1 MASMQKRN
9 VNGNFYWYIV
19 ESKRINGKPTPVVI
33 QYLGSIENILMHF
46 KDDKATEAEY
56 QSFEHGAVYGL
67 IQIAK
72 KVGLLEILGKHFKS
86 QTRDGLKREESLLLA
101 AIHRVIQPRSKRA
114 FSKWVETTTL
124 PALMNFK
131 PEQLTSQHF
140 WDQMEGIT
148 EEELIACE
156 DAITKR
162 VFEMYDFNVE
172 KLILDYTNYF
182 SYIATVNEQNTLAQR
197 GHNKQKRYDLRQY
210 SLAVTTTKDVLFPL
224 CSHIYEGNVPDQTEF
239 PIYIDMLKRRIPEF
253 DPDKITLVYDGG
265 SNNKKNLALIKNMH
279 LHYLCAF
286 SLSVCKKL
294 YDIPLAQY
302 KSVRIEENEILYFR
316 IRQEIWDEERDAVLT
331 FSRDLFTGQ
340 LREMDHNIEK
350 TITELL
356 EISNKL
362 ENIKSKI
369 DRSRESIEQK
379 IKKILNKNYM
389 NDVFEVK
396 IIGDSTAES
405 ISWNIDSQRK
415 SEIVNRIFGKKLL
428 ITDRSDWSIQEILKT
443 YSDQYI
449 VEKLFRD
456 TKNPHHFSIR
466 PQYHWTD
473 AKIRVNIFCCL
484 LGLVMTSLLRKEMA
498 SHQIAIEN
506 SPLIDELSKI
516 RECWIFSK
524 TKKNKSGYKIEKK
537 IERLNDEQEAL
548 WRVIKS
554 I

>member
-19 ESKRINGKPTPVVI
+19 ESKRINGKPTPVVL

-56 QSFEHGAVYGL
+56 KSFAHGAVYAL
-67 IQIAK
+67 MQIAK
-72 KVGLLEILGKHFKS
+72 KAGLLESLGKHLKS
-86 QTRDGLKREESLLLA
+86 QTRDGLKREESLLLV
-101 AIHRVIQPRSKRA
+101 AIHRVVQPQSKRA
-114 FSKWVETTTL
+114 FSKWAETTTL
-124 PALMNFK
+124 PAMLDFK

-156 DAITKR
+156 DAITER
-162 VFEMYDFNVE
+162 VFELYDFNVE

-182 SYIATVNEQNTLAQR
+182 SYIATENEQNTLAQR

-239 PIYIDMLKRRIPEF
+239 PTYIDMLKSRIPKF
-253 DPDKITLVYDGG
+253 DPAKTTLVYDGG
-265 SNNKKNLALIKNMH
+265 SNNRRNLSLIKNMH

-294 YDIPLAQY
+294 YNIPLAQY

-316 IRQEIWDEERDAVLT
+316 VRQEIWDEERDAVLT
-331 FSRDLFTGQ
+331 FSRDLFNGQ
-340 LREMDHNIEK
+340 LRELDHNIEK
-350 TITELL
+350 TMAELL
-356 EISNKL
+356 ELSNKL
-362 ENIKSKI
+362 DDIKSKI
-369 DRSRESIEQK
+369 TRSRESIEQK
-379 IKKILNKNYM
+379 IEKILNRNYM

-415 SEIVNRIFGKKLL
+415 SDIVNRIFGKKLL
-428 ITDRSDWSIQEILKT
+428 ITDRSDWSTHEILET

-456 TKNPHHFSIR
+456 TKNPHHFAIR

-498 SHQIAIEN
+498 NHQINIEN
-506 SPLIDELSKI
+506 SALIDELSKI

-548 WRVIKS
+548 WEVIKS
-554 I
+554 L